1 MKMTE
6 SQTKRIQLLLP
17 AQTIAGLDELV
28 EKGHFANRQD
38 AARFLLKNG
47 IDVYEKNVTN
57 PTVLKNEQTQEEVS
71 E

>member
-1 MKMTE
+1 MTE

-28 EKGHFANRQD
+28 EKGHFSNRQD

-47 IDVYEKNVTN
+47 IEVYEKSITN
-57 PTVLKNEQTQEEVS
+57 TPVLNNDNHETEEGS